1 MKLGML
7 MIAVIFAVLFL
18 VIGILYAANGD
29 RFVDGNLGAGTSTP
43 GGKAEIERV
52 RNSDRYFG
60 NDTANPTEKAEINDK
75 KVVDGNPGDGTKTP
89 AEKTEINGNEKR

>member
-1 MKLGML
+1 MKLRVF
-7 MIAVIFAVLFL
+7 MIVMTLAVLTF
-18 VIGILYAANGD
+18 ITGIAYAANGD
-29 RFVDGNLGAGTSTP
+29 RFVDGNPGAGASTP

-60 NDTANPTEKAEINDK
+60 NDTENSAEKAAINDK
-75 KVVDGNPGDGTKTP
+75 KAVDANPGDGTEAQ